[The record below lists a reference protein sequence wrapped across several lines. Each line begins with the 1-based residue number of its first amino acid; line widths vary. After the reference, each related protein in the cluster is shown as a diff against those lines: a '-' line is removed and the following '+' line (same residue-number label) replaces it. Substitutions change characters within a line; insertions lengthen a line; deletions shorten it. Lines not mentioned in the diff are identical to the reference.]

1 MRILGIDTGIVK
13 LGWCALSGDELLE
26 CGMWSPP
33 SDIDAANAQTIDKLR
48 KQYPETVDTIKKY
61 RITHLAV
68 EQVPMQ
74 QFQGR
79 DKVVAIENMMRCIAI
94 QYDLFYKEITPRV
107 VKQRATGDS
116 KASKADMKAQA
127 IKDFPVVAEMGKL
140 SFDTYDAINIANVCS
155 KQTEG
160 WWLPLSLTGNGRVM

>member
-1 MRILGIDTGIVK
+1 MKILGIDTGI
-13 LGWCALSGDELLE
+13 LRIGYAALADSELLE

-61 RITHLAV
+61 KITHLAV

-79 DKVVAIENMMRCIAI
+79 DKVVAIEVMMRCIAI

-127 IKDFPVVAEMGKL
+127 IKDFPEIAEMGKL
-140 SFDTYDAINIANVCS
+140 SFDTYDAINIAHVCS
-155 KQTEG
+155 KQTDG
-160 WWLPLSLTGNGRVM
+160 WWSPLSLTGNGRVH